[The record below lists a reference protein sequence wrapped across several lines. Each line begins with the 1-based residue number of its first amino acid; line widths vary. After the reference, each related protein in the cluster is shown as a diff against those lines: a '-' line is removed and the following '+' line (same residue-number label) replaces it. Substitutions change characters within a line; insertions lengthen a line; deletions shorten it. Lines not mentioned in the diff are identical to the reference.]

1 MVITALRSVAQ
12 IVIWRVFI
20 TPIKV
25 NQTCQRAVE
34 LGRRPFVGEPSLHF
48 CPLFAAP
55 LFDCREVTGVGVELD
70 DRRTVSECDRFFS
83 GSPTR
88 DSDAIL
94 RPLFPF
100 VARCI
105 ARLTGHPTFPLR
117 PPAKRPYCPTHAG
130 CERMFQLLARNGPS

>member
-34 LGRRPFVGEPSLHF
+34 LGRRPFVDEPSLHF
-48 CPLFAAP
+48 CPLFATP
-55 LFDCREVTGVGVELD
+55 LFNCREVTGVGLELY

-83 GSPTR
+83 GSPMR

-94 RPLFPF
+94 CTFFPF
-100 VARCI
+100 EARCI
-105 ARLTGHPTFPLR
+105 SRLTGHPTFPLR
-117 PPAKRPYCPTHAG
+117 
-130 CERMFQLLARNGPS
+130 S